1 MVVVESLLGHAQ
13 ADLALECLGSLRRCS
28 REPVALRLRDD
39 GSLTADDRERLA
51 VLGEP
56 EIVSR
61 DRADERIEPLLAKHP
76 ASLRYRREHPLGMK
90 LFDGVLGETGTLRF
104 CDSDVL
110 FLRPVSRL
118 FPDDPGEPRFLEDV
132 QNAYSLRSWQLARH
146 RLRIG
151 RRINS
156 GLLAF
161 PREAFDLDRVEWYLS
176 RPEMAFA
183 PMWREQTAWALLA
196 ATRSSTTFDRWSFR
210 IAKGPPTAVDA
221 VEPPIALHFVSPSRR
236 FLPAWRG
243 VSGSEL
249 PVRAERAQVLS
260 AARLAFD
267 ELARRWRR
275 I

>member
-1 MVVVESLLGHAQ
+1 MMVVESLLGHAQ
-13 ADLALECLGSLRRCS
+13 TDLALECLGSLQRCS
-28 REPVALRLRDD
+28 KEPLTLRLRDD
-39 GSLTADDRERLA
+39 GSLTAADRERLA

-56 EIVSR
+56 EIVPR
-61 DRADERIEPLLAKHP
+61 VRADERVEPLLSRHP

-90 LFDGVLGETGTLRF
+90 LFDGVLGESGTLRF

-110 FLRPVSRL
+110 FLRPVSRV

-161 PREAFDLDRVEWYLS
+161 PREAFDLDQVEWYLS

-196 ATRSSTTFDRWSFR
+196 ATRPSTTFDRWSFR
-210 IAKGPPTAVDA
+210 IAKGPPTPADA
-221 VEPPIALHFVSPSRR
+221 AQPPIALHFVSPSRG

-243 VSGSEL
+243 LSGPEL
-249 PVRAERAQVLS
+249 PVRAKRTRVLS
-260 AARLAFD
+260 AARLACD